1 MITQYSHQQITLS
14 DREKEYACFTMQR
27 KLSMQAVW
35 IRV

>member
-1 MITQYSHQQITLS
+1 MITHIRISRSHFPIGKKS
-14 DREKEYACFTMQR
+14 MHGFTMQR

>member
-14 DREKEYACFTMQR
+14 DREKSMHGFTMQR